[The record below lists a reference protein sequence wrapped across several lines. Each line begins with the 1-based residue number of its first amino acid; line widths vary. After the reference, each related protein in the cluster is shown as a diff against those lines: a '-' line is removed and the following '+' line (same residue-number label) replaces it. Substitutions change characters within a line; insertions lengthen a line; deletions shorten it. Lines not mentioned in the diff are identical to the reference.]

1 MNKID
6 FIVKEMIEKHVGGET
21 FFDNL
26 DDEIRKNINI
36 IDELIDMIPDFKNK
50 NIIVSGS
57 FGRVFFDYIKLI
69 SLYPNRI
76 VWVNGGLRKG
86 KSIQIDFSNHKNREF
101 IFIDDSFYSGKTR
114 DIIDCELYKYS
125 SYISSTYVAYDGSK
139 NKDDTVNSLY
149 RYYE

>member
-1 MNKID
+1 MNKLD
-6 FIVKEMIEKHVGGET
+6 GIVKQMIETHDGGEK

-26 DDEIRKNINI
+26 DEEIRRDIDI
-36 IDELIDMIPDFKNK
+36 IDNIIDMIPDFKNK

-86 KSIQIDFSNHKNREF
+86 EDINVDLQNYKNREF
-101 IFIDDSFYSGKTR
+101 IFIDDSLYSGKTR
-114 DIIDCELYKYS
+114 DKIDSELYKYS

-139 NKDDTVNSLY
+139 NKDETVFSLY
-149 RYYE
+149 RYYK